1 MADGTPD
8 PSTNLSPDLSSDQ
21 LPTEMTRCPPECLAA
36 LEQMMT
42 GRVNA
47 GAAVRSHHANSL
59 TSLAAQWP
67 DAVVWPETTEEVA
80 AVVAIANQFQ
90 VPLIAYGAGTSLEGH
105 VNAPYGGI
113 TLDLTR
119 MNKIIAVRPDDM
131 DCTVEAG
138 VTLQQLNAELKSTGL
153 FFPVDPGAEYATL
166 GGMAATRASGTT
178 TVRYGSMRENVI
190 SITVVMAS
198 GEIVRSARRA
208 RKSAAGYDLTRLLVG
223 SEGTLG
229 IITDL
234 TLKLYGVPE
243 TILGAIAAFDD
254 VSAACRAAIA
264 GIQSGLNLA
273 RVELLDAAQVRC
285 VNARARLGLEE
296 VPTLFL
302 EFHGSA
308 PACLSDFESFKSL
321 AMDEGGRDLRAAAD
335 EAGRRQIWKARH
347 DAFWAVKTS
356 WPGKDVLVTDVAVP
370 LSHLAQAVAE
380 TAQDIEAHGLKAPI
394 VGHIGDGNFHAIVV
408 FDRSNSA
415 EQTKVEQFLD
425 RLVARALEYDGT
437 ATGEHGIGQGKMR
450 YLADELGPGVN
461 VMRQIKRA
469 IDPMNILNPGK
480 IF

>member
-8 PSTNLSPDLSSDQ
+8 PSSDQ
-21 LPTEMTRCPPECLAA
+21 LPTEMKRCPPDCLAA
-36 LEQMMT
+36 LEQIMT
-42 GRVNA
+42 GRVNT
-47 GAAVRSHHANSL
+47 GTAVRSHHANSL
-59 TSLAAQWP
+59 TSVAPQWP
-67 DAVVWPETTEEVA
+67 DVVVWPETTLEVA
-80 AVVAIANQFQ
+80 ALVGIAQQFQ

-105 VNAPYGGI
+105 VNAPLGGI
-113 TLDLTR
+113 SVDLTH
-119 MNKIIAVRPDDM
+119 MNKILAVRPDDM

-178 TVRYGSMRENVI
+178 TVRYGSMRDNVI
-190 SITVVMAS
+190 SVTAVMPT
-198 GEIVRSARRA
+198 GDIVRSARRA

-243 TILGAIAAFDD
+243 TVLGAIAAFDD
-254 VSAACRAAIA
+254 VGAACRAAIA

-302 EFHGSA
+302 EFHGSSA
-308 PACLSDFESFKSL
+308 SCLSDFDSFKSM

-335 EAGRRQIWKARH
+335 EAGRRHIWKARH

-370 LSHLAQAVAE
+370 LSHLAEAVAQ
-380 TAQDIEAHGLKAPI
+380 TAQDIEAHGLTAPI

-408 FDRSNSA
+408 FDRSNPA
-415 EQTKVEQFLD
+415 ELSKVEQFLD
-425 RLVARALEYDGT
+425 RLVARALAHDGT

-450 YLADELGPGVN
+450 YLTDELGPGVN

-469 IDPMNILNPGK
+469 IDPSNILNPGK